1 MTQSPGTLTSRGP
14 PRVTETCGLH
24 PVPVERPNEEE
35 LWGLVE
41 KEGYPVSVRISELRR
56 DLSFSGVTSASP
68 LEEAERNAE
77 QLP

>member
-1 MTQSPGTLTSRGP
+1 MTQSPGTLTSSGP
-14 PRVTETCGLH
+14 PRVTETCRLH

-35 LWGLVE
+35 LLGLVE
-41 KEGYPVSVRISELRR
+41 KEGYPVSARISELRS
-56 DLSFSGVTSASP
+56 DLIFSGVTSASP